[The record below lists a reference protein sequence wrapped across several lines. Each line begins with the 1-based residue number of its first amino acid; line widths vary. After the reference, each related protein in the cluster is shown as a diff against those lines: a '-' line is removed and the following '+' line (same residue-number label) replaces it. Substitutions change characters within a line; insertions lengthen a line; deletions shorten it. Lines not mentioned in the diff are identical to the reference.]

1 MSLSCSCNE
10 YDGDGWYH
18 YGADGYTTLDTKR
31 WRKCCSCKALIR
43 PGDLCAKFNRAQPTD
58 DYLDPIKY
66 KIWGGDECPL
76 PPWFMCEG
84 CADQYFNLEALG
96 FCVTLGDNMMNLL
109 REYVEMKGS
118 T

>member
-1 MSLSCSCNE
+1 MSLSCSCND

-18 YGADGYTTLDTKR
+18 FGPVEDDYYTLDTKR
-31 WRKCCSCKALIR
+31 WRKCCSCKALIL
-43 PGDLCAKFNRAQPTD
+43 PGDLCAKFNRACAPRTD
-58 DYLDPIKY
+58 IEER
-66 KIWGGDECPL
+66 ISGDEVSL
-76 PPWFMCEG
+76 APWFMCEG